1 MKKLFLTLIV
11 LLTTIGVF
19 AQEQESG
26 VRVPSGYQ
34 GFLGYG
40 NTFVFNENTDNT
52 INLSTTH
59 GFYMNEHM
67 YVGIGLSLDIN
78 SYRTLWP
85 IYANL
90 KYVFL
95 SHKTTSPVIGLRL
108 GSFVSSKVK
117 PYGDLAVGVRFASK
131 RDFAI
136 SLLLTGTYYENI
148 YDGYGRD
155 WYDENGVLHYEYHEI
170 TYNYSGISL
179 RLGIE
184 W

>member
-1 MKKLFLTLIV
+1 MKKLFFLTIMLFMAAS
-11 LLTTIGVF
+11 VF
-19 AQEQESG
+19 AQEQETN
-26 VRVPSGYQ
+26 VRIPSGYQ
-34 GFLGYG
+34 GFLEYG
-40 NTFVFNENTDNT
+40 NTFVFDKDADNT

-67 YVGIGLSLDIN
+67 YVGIGLSIDITGH
-78 SYRTLWP
+78 RTLWP

-95 SHKTTSPVIGLRL
+95 SHKTTSPVLGLRL

-117 PYGDLAVGVRFASK
+117 PYGDLSVGVRFASK

-148 YDGYGRD
+148 YAGWGRD
-155 WYDENGVLHYEYHEI
+155 YYDENGVLQYEFHEI
-170 TYNYSGISL
+170 TYNYSGISV